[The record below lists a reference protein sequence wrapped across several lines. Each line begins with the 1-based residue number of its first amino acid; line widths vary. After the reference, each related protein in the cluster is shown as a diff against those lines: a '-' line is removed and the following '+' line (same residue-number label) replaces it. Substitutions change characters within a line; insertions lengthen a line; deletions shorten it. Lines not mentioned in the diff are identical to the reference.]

1 MEMADTLY
9 GITMEKQGIS
19 NIIAIKFTKDSEKEI
34 DQILSKK

>member
-1 MEMADTLY
+1 MADTLY